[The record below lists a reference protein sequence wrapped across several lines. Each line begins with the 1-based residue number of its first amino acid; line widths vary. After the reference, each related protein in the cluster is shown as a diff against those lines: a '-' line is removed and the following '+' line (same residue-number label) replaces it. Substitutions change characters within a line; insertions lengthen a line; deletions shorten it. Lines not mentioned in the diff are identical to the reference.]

1 MMMMMM
7 MLVLLVMVM
16 SREDVR
22 TDRVSWG
29 VGERGK
35 NGSTSDRLVF
45 LSHAAPFSAL
55 DPVYFLFCL
64 RIEPEVIAEQQPPL
78 FT

>member
-1 MMMMMM
+1 MM
-7 MLVLLVMVM
+7 MLVLVLLMMVM

-29 VGERGK
+29 VEERGK
-35 NGSTSDRLVF
+35 NGSTSGRLVF
-45 LSHAAPFSAL
+45 LSHAASRSRI
-55 DPVYFLFCL
+55 FLFCL
-64 RIEPEVIAEQQPPL
+64 RIEPQVIAEQQPPL